1 MSDNVAVGKLTP
13 AELQEFEA
21 ALLDRRRILMGDFR
35 ALEEA
40 ETRDTSALSNLST
53 HLADM
58 GTDSAES
65 DMSLGR
71 RASASSEIQDID
83 DALERIRDG
92 TFGLCE
98 SCEKPILKARLDAI
112 PYARLCL
119 VCKQEEEG

>member
-1 MSDNVAVGKLTP
+1 MSDNVAIGKLTP
-13 AELQEFEA
+13 AELQEFET

-35 ALEEA
+35 SLEDA

-98 SCEKPILKARLDAI
+98 SCQKPILKARLDAI